1 MSEEEFYNELIEYSK
16 NGRYPL
22 HMPGHKRN
30 ERLFDGIDP
39 YKVDITEIDGFDN
52 LHNPKGIILDAMK
65 MHPIFLRRT
74 ELGFG
79 KWKFMW
85 NFSFY

>member
-65 MHPIFLRRT
+65 NASDFLRRT
-74 ELGFG
+74 ELGF
-79 KWKFMW
+79 W
-85 NFSFY
+85 